1 MRART
6 HTHTQLSKATV
17 SLYICTRSTLL
28 WIITSNNVLVSY
40 LPFLTFLLTTRITS
54 LDSIKDTLSVIRILL
69 ALFFVNV
76 LIANIEVLDACGAV
90 VPGQDPP
97 VQCAKQYPI
106 AVIVTSGIAVL
117 LGFLPGIYDVFQ
129 C

>member
-1 MRART
+1 M
-6 HTHTQLSKATV
+6 H
-17 SLYICTRSTLL
+17 TRSKVL

-40 LPFLTFLLTTRITS
+40 LPFQTFLLTTRITS

>member
-1 MRART
+1 MD
-6 HTHTQLSKATV
+6 
-17 SLYICTRSTLL
+17 TRSKVL

-40 LPFLTFLLTTRITS
+40 LPFPPFLTFLLTTRITS

-76 LIANIEVLDACGAV
+76 LIANIEVLDACGAG
-90 VPGQDPP
+90 PGQDPP

>member
-1 MRART
+1 M
-6 HTHTQLSKATV
+6 H
-17 SLYICTRSTLL
+17 TRSKLL

-76 LIANIEVLDACGAV
+76 LIANIEVLDACGAG
-90 VPGQDPP
+90 PGQDPP

-117 LGFLPGIYDVFQ
+117 LGFLPVLNII
-129 C
+129 CENTKSEL